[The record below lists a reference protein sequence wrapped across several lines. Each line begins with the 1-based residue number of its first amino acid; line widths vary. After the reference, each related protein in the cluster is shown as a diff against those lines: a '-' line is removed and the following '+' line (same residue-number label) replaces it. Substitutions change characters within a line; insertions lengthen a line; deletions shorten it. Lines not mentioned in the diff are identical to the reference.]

1 MPCSVGPV
9 GAQPLLSLV
18 TSCLPG
24 EGAGEPRKPGAG
36 FSSDICKRAVCPSVR
51 PRPGMSIRCGRPRV
65 RDGGGRGEQL
75 RAPLAGPCPS
85 SLTWTL
91 FLCTFAPF
99 VRKCNK
105 SPMFLSPPSPWCPPQ
120 PDRPAEVQVLLE
132 HFAGGVWAPGPPG
145 PVAGPRKHRARPSR
159 CTNFIWSP
167 SPSPGSPGGRGGLGP
182 ALGPQ
187 PLLLVFVVL
196 RDGVCREG
204 GAGSAEG
211 DGPGPVIAGKGE
223 SRVMIG
229 ATAGPVNEW
238 EGQRPWRLPGQ

>member
-36 FSSDICKRAVCPSVR
+36 FSSDICKRAVRPSVR
-51 PRPGMSIRCGRPRV
+51 PRPGMSIRCGHPRV
-65 RDGGGRGEQL
+65 RDGGGRGAQL

-120 PDRPAEVQVLLE
+120 PGQQRSKCSWSTLREECGHQATTRPCLGSQEAQSASVPLYKLYLVS
-132 HFAGGVWAPGPPG
+132 VRPC
-145 PVAGPRKHRARPSR
+145 PRPRP
-159 CTNFIWSP
+159 
-167 SPSPGSPGGRGGLGP
+167 LG
-182 ALGPQ
+182 ALG
-187 PLLLVFVVL
+187 VEEAS
-196 RDGVCREG
+196 G
-204 GAGSAEG
+204 
-211 DGPGPVIAGKGE
+211 
-223 SRVMIG
+223 
-229 ATAGPVNEW
+229 
-238 EGQRPWRLPGQ
+238 LP

>member
-36 FSSDICKRAVCPSVR
+36 FTSDICKRALRPSVR

-120 PDRPAEVQVLLE
+120 PDQQRSKCSWNTLWEECGLQARPCRGSQEAQSISVPLYKLYLVPVPVPWEPCRSRRPRDCPRPAAAA
-132 HFAGGVWAPGPPG
+132 AGFRSPPG
-145 PVAGPRKHRARPSR
+145 W
-159 CTNFIWSP
+159 CLQ
-167 SPSPGSPGGRGGLGP
+167 GGEE
-182 ALGPQ
+182 Q
-187 PLLLVFVVL
+187 
-196 RDGVCREG
+196 
-204 GAGSAEG
+204 
-211 DGPGPVIAGKGE
+211 
-223 SRVMIG
+223 
-229 ATAGPVNEW
+229 
-238 EGQRPWRLPGQ
+238 GQRQGTAQG